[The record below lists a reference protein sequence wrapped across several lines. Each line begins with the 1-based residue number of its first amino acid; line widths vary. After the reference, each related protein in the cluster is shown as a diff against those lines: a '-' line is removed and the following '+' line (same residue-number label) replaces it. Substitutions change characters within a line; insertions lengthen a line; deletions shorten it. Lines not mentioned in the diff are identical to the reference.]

1 MYFFLIIFETPHPS
15 GNTYI
20 KEVKQMILNKK
31 LMIPSTFLLLTC
43 HIVIFTFGFSIGK
56 KIKTPYGLAIWIIST
71 VCGFLLYYHFKHQ
84 NSNKIVLIGSSLL
97 LIVSSSF
104 MIFLGIVTGII
115 FFVTVNSMS

>member
-1 MYFFLIIFETPHPS
+1 
-15 GNTYI
+15 
-20 KEVKQMILNKK
+20 MILNKK

-43 HIVIFTFGFSIGK
+43 HIGIFYFWIFDWK
-56 KIKTPYGLAIWIIST
+56 KISTPYGLVIWIIST

-104 MIFLGIVTGII
+104 MIFLGIITGIKLLVLCLKYI
-115 FFVTVNSMS
+115 VFYCVKKSEQNRIT